1 MKNIRWLAPSTYLL
15 VCTIVLAAPSIT
27 VGQKLP
33 PTTKI
38 AQQPDQMPDMQTAT
52 PPPQGLGGQSAGAP
66 EHAQATGPGL
76 RLEDLELMALN
87 NNPTLS
93 QAAAEV
99 RAASGRKQQAGL
111 YPNPTVGYEGAEIR
125 GGSFRGGE
133 QGFFVQQNIV
143 LGGKLGL
150 SRQVFEQERQQASAE
165 ADEQRLRV
173 LNNVHLLFYQALA
186 AQKML

>member
-66 EHAQATGPGL
+66 EHAQASGPGV
-76 RLEDLELMALN
+76 RLEDLEQMALN
-87 NNPTLS
+87 NNRF
-93 QAAAEV
+93 E
-99 RAASGRKQQAGL
+99 QQA
-111 YPNPTVGYEGAEIR
+111 VESSR
-125 GGSFRGGE
+125 
-133 QGFFVQQNIV
+133 
-143 LGGKLGL
+143 LGCT
-150 SRQVFEQERQQASAE
+150 RIPP
-165 ADEQRLRV
+165 
-173 LNNVHLLFYQALA
+173 
-186 AQKML
+186 